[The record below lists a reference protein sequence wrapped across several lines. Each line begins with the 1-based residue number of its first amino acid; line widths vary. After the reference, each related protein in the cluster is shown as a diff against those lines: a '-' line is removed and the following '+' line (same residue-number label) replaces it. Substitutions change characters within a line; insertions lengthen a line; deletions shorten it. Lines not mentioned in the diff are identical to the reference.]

1 MSIIITDSFGVNT
14 TQPIDD
20 RLTRADITARDAI
33 VAGVRYQGLQCFVV
47 SDTKTYV
54 LKTGITNG
62 DWTEL
67 GSAGTPSNIISD
79 TFNGTGSQTIFTLT
93 SDPGSITNTH
103 VFVNG
108 VYQAKATYSISTT
121 TLTFTEAP
129 PTGTGNIQVNYGT
142 ALSAG
147 VPSDGSVTDVK
158 LSTGA
163 VTPSKLA
170 TGALNGGSTT
180 TSISSDL
187 TLTATS
193 DRVQIIESTVANTN
207 VILPNATTT
216 LEGGAVFFIKNSG
229 LIALYIRD
237 AGGNLIAHIDKRQ
250 CAAFYL
256 TDNTTANGVWAVG
269 NESYASTAMTEF
281 FNSAYTNVST
291 ADNTG
296 AVTEMCQLNDT
307 QFILIWNEVTTL
319 FVKSVVMNIVNNV
332 ITFGSIV
339 TVDSAATNRALSV
352 TKLTNTTALA
362 CYAATGT
369 QVLMGRVLTIS
380 GSTISVGSQTNTA
393 ITVDVTIRIT
403 AVAQSATQ
411 VMIGYKQTS
420 VSNYNALFLTISG
433 GIISAVS
440 GATTLSGASFT
451 TSGMLVK
458 LSTTSYVAVFNRS
471 SILRATPFTVAGTT
485 ITLGTEASISSAQYN
500 SLRCVAL
507 SSTKFI
513 AVGTNATGSTGLY
526 AIGSSNGST
535 ITSSGDG
542 LIDTFTG
549 VVSSF
554 ANVAFLKENK
564 VLIPFRNNGTN
575 ALGYLLANVSGNTL
589 VNIYFNVSLSASP
602 TASPASA
609 GTLGISASKAIMT
622 NVVTGSVLDV
632 MLFEPV
638 DV

>member
-1 MSIIITDSFGVNT
+1 MSILITDSFGVQT
-14 TQPIDD
+14 TKPIDD
-20 RLTRADITARDAI
+20 RITAADITARDAI
-33 VAGVRYQGLQCFVV
+33 VAGRRFQGLQCYVV

-62 DWTEL
+62 DWAEL

-103 VFVNG
+103 IFVDG

-158 LSTGA
+158 ISTGA
-163 VTPSKLA
+163 ITSSKFA
-170 TGALNGGSTT
+170 VGALNGGSAT

-193 DRVQIIESTVANTN
+193 DRVQMIESTVANTN
-207 VILPNATTT
+207 VILPDATTT
-216 LEGGAVFFIKNSG
+216 QEGGAVFFIKNTG

-269 NESYASTAMTEF
+269 NESYGSTAMTEF
-281 FNSAYTNVST
+281 FNSAYTAIST

-296 AVTEMCQLNDT
+296 AVAEMCQLNDT
-307 QFILIWNEVTTL
+307 QFIIIWNEVTTL

-332 ITFGSIV
+332 ITFGAIV
-339 TVDSAATNRALSV
+339 TVDSAATNRALSI
-352 TKLTNTTALA
+352 TKLTTTTALA

-380 GSTISVGSQTNTA
+380 GSTISVGAQTSTA
-393 ITVDVTIRIT
+393 ITIEVAGKMT
-403 AVAQSATQ
+403 AVSQSATQ
-411 VMIGYKQTS
+411 VLIVFRQGTFN
-420 VSNYNALFLTISG
+420 SNAAFLTISG

-440 GATTLSGASFT
+440 GVTTISGASFS
-451 TSGMLVK
+451 TSATVVQ
-458 LSTTSYVAVFNRS
+458 LSLTSYVSVFNRS
-471 SILRATPFTVAGTT
+471 SVLRAIPFTVSGTT
-485 ITLGTEASISSAQYN
+485 ITLGTEAIISSIGQCN
-500 SLRCVAL
+500 SLRCAAL

-513 AVGTNATGSTGLY
+513 AVATNATGSTGIF
-526 AIGSSNGST
+526 AIASSNGST

-542 LIDTFTG
+542 LIDTITG

-554 ANVAFLKENK
+554 ANVAVLKSDK
-564 VLIPFRNNGTN
+564 VFIPFRNNGTN
-575 ALGYLLANVSGNTL
+575 ALGYLLANVSGNSL
-589 VNIYFNVSLSASP
+589 VNIYFNVSLTASP
-602 TASPASA
+602 TATPASA
-609 GTLGISASKAIMT
+609 STLGISRSKVIMT
-622 NVVTGSVLDV
+622 NPVSGTLDA